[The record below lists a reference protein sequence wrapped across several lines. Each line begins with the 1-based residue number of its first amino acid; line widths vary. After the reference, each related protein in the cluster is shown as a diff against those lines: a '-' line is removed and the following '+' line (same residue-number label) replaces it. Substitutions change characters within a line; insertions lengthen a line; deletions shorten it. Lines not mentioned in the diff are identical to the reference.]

1 MQKNGPFYL
10 ISGLL
15 LILFFIIGVRY
26 GQRVEKTNKNISA
39 ILSTT
44 PKLIKYEF
52 KKYKNEKCNLEFS
65 YPSNLKINK
74 ETTSS
79 GEFKNNKKTVLN
91 FSCDATSGSKVKIN
105 PFQE

>member
-15 LILFFIIGVRY
+15 LILFFIVGVRY

-44 PKLIKYEF
+44 PKPIKYDF

-74 ETTSS
+74 ETTTSA
-79 GEFKNNKKTVLN
+79 EFKNNKNAVLN
-91 FSCDATSGSKVKIN
+91 FSCDATTGSKIKIN
-105 PFQE
+105 PSQE

>member
-10 ISGLL
+10 ISCLL

-26 GQRVEKTNKNISA
+26 GQKVEKTNKNISA

-44 PKLIKYEF
+44 PKPIKYEI
-52 KKYKNEKCNLEFS
+52 KKYNNEKCNLEFS

-74 ETTSS
+74 ETTTSA
-79 GEFKNNKKTVLN
+79 EFKNKKNTVLN
-91 FSCDATSGSKVKIN
+91 FSCDATTGSKIKIN
-105 PFQE
+105 PSQE

>member
-26 GQRVEKTNKNISA
+26 GQRVEKTNKKISV

-44 PKLIKYEF
+44 PKPIKYEL

-74 ETTSS
+74 QTTTSA
-79 GEFKNNKKTVLN
+79 EFKNKKNIVLD
-91 FSCDATSGSKVKIN
+91 FSCDATTGSKIKIN

>member
-15 LILFFIIGVRY
+15 LILFFIVGVRY

-44 PKLIKYEF
+44 PKPIKYDF

-74 ETTSS
+74 ETTTSA
-79 GEFKNNKKTVLN
+79 EFKNKKNTVLN
-91 FSCDATSGSKVKIN
+91 FSCDATTGSKIKIN
-105 PFQE
+105 PSQE